1 MGGPIIKRVKIQSYT
16 FNSLVQ
22 VNIMF
27 AHYLLLFI
35 KIFPDLINFRIRIS
49 FYIVARN
56 EPNLTNIKN
65 LRPGMS
71 YLSHFALKF
80 YH

>member
-1 MGGPIIKRVKIQSYT
+1 MGGPIIKRIKIQSYT

-65 LRPGMS
+65 LCPGMS
-71 YLSHFALKF
+71 
-80 YH
+80 